1 MKAVSTMP
9 EQMRTSVH
17 PLRVVIADDHVMVR
31 DGLRRLL
38 QDAGLNVVGQACDG
52 MEAVALTRQLE
63 PDILLLDLSMPK
75 HPGLEALRELKK
87 DGASRVR
94 VLLLTA
100 AAENSEIVEAL
111 QLGACGLVLK
121 ASATEVLLTAIQTV
135 MAGGCWVGLKRVPN
149 LLQYLQSQMQ
159 TAKHE
164 ASLKTY
170 SLTLRELEIVS
181 GVVAAMSNKEIA
193 GYFKIAEDTVKHH
206 MTNIFD
212 KLGVST
218 RLELALFAVN
228 HHLPLIT
235 IH

>member
-9 EQMRTSVH
+9 EQTRTSVR

-38 QDAGLNVVGQACDG
+38 QDAGLNVIGQACDG
-52 MEAVALTRQLE
+52 MEAVMLVRQRK

-75 HPGLEALRELKK
+75 HPGLETLRELKNSK
-87 DGASRVR
+87 DSVR

-100 AAENSEIVEAL
+100 AAENAEIVEAL

-159 TAKHE
+159 AAKHE

>member
-1 MKAVSTMP
+1 
-9 EQMRTSVH
+9 
-17 PLRVVIADDHVMVR
+17 
-31 DGLRRLL
+31 
-38 QDAGLNVVGQACDG
+38 
-52 MEAVALTRQLE
+52 MEAAALVRQLK
-63 PDILLLDLSMPK
+63 PDILLLDLSLDLSMPK
-75 HPGLEALRELKK
+75 HPGLETLRELKNSK
-87 DGASRVR
+87 DSVR

-100 AAENSEIVEAL
+100 AAENTEIVEAL

-159 TAKHE
+159 AAKRE

-170 SLTLRELEIVS
+170 SLTLRELGIVS
-181 GVVAAMSNKEIA
+181 GVVAAMNNKEIG

-218 RLELALFAVN
+218 VRQTTPKQFTSLSYTLWFARQHVSSKLLN
-228 HHLPLIT
+228 RSFSS
-235 IH
+235 

>member
-1 MKAVSTMP
+1 
-9 EQMRTSVH
+9 
-17 PLRVVIADDHVMVR
+17 
-31 DGLRRLL
+31 
-38 QDAGLNVVGQACDG
+38 
-52 MEAVALTRQLE
+52 MEAVVLTRQLE

-111 QLGACGLVLK
+111 HLGACGLVMK
-121 ASATEVLLTAIQTV
+121 ASATDVLLTAIQTV

-149 LLQYLQSQMQ
+149 LMQYLQSQMQ
-159 TAKHE
+159 AAKTE
-164 ASLKTY
+164 ARSKNY
-170 SLTLRELEIVS
+170 GLTRRELEIVS
-181 GVVAAMSNKEIA
+181 GVVAAMGNKEIA

-206 MTNIFD
+206 LGNIFD

-228 HHLPLIT
+228 HQLPLIT